1 MLTCKKST
9 KLVSNE
15 TQMTLEIDDLQFG
28 YAGSRGFH
36 LRVPSLALEAG
47 TTCLLLG
54 PSGTGKSTFL
64 SLLAGVLKPERGRI
78 ALAGQDMAQLSGA
91 RMDKFRG
98 AHIGFIY
105 QTLNLIPWLST
116 RENIALGLA
125 FAPQRR
131 ARLSAGIANTI
142 TDFMTRLDL
151 DEETLGNQSAG
162 LLSLGQQQRV
172 AAARALVGAPDLVLA
187 DEPSSALDAAN
198 TEKFFD
204 LLMAGLDRQRQVL
217 LVVSHDARLAPR
229 FDQVIDMSDLT
240 GAPKMRD
247 MSR

>member
-1 MLTCKKST
+1 
-9 KLVSNE
+9 
-15 TQMTLEIDDLQFG
+15 MTLQIEDLKFG
-28 YAGSRGFH
+28 YTGSGGFH
-36 LRVPSLALEAG
+36 LCVPLLTLKAG

-54 PSGTGKSTFL
+54 PSGSGKSTFL
-64 SLLAGVLKPERGRI
+64 SLLAGVLTPERGRI
-78 ALAGQDMAQLSGA
+78 ALAGQDMSQLSGA

-98 AHIGFIY
+98 THIGFIY
-105 QTLNLIPWLST
+105 QTLNLIPWLSV

-131 ARLSAGIANTI
+131 ARLKASLGDTIA
-142 TDFMTRLDL
+142 DFMMQLDL
-151 DEETLGNQSAG
+151 DAGALGEQPAG

-187 DEPSSALDAAN
+187 DEPSSALDDAN

-217 LVVSHDARLAPR
+217 LVVSHDSRLAPH
-229 FDQVIDMSDLT
+229 FDRVINMEDLT
-240 GAPKMRD
+240 KESAIGGARE
-247 MSR
+247 

>member
-1 MLTCKKST
+1 
-9 KLVSNE
+9 
-15 TQMTLEIDDLQFG
+15 
-28 YAGSRGFH
+28 
-36 LRVPSLALEAG
+36 
-47 TTCLLLG
+47 
-54 PSGTGKSTFL
+54 
-64 SLLAGVLKPERGRI
+64 
-78 ALAGQDMAQLSGA
+78 
-91 RMDKFRG
+91 MDKFRG
-98 AHIGFIY
+98 THIGFIY

-131 ARLSAGIANTI
+131 ARLSAGLAGTI
-142 TDFMTRLDL
+142 TDFMARLDL
-151 DEETLGNQSAG
+151 DAGTLGDQPAG

-187 DEPSSALDAAN
+187 DEPSSALDAVN

-229 FDQVIDMSDLT
+229 FDRVINMADLT
-240 GAPKMRD
+240 GAPKMGD
-247 MSR
+247 MS

>member
-15 TQMTLEIDDLQFG
+15 TQMTLEIDNLQFG
-28 YAGSRGFH
+28 YAGSGGFH

-64 SLLAGVLKPERGRI
+64 SLLAGVLTPERGRI

>member
-240 GAPKMRD
+240 AHPK
-247 MSR
+247 

>member
-1 MLTCKKST
+1 
-9 KLVSNE
+9 
-15 TQMTLEIDDLQFG
+15 MTLQIDNLQFG
-28 YAGSRGFH
+28 YAGSGGFN
-36 LRVPSLALEAG
+36 LRVPSLTLESGA
-47 TTCLLLG
+47 TCLLLG
-54 PSGTGKSTFL
+54 PSGSGKSTFL
-64 SLLAGVLKPERGRI
+64 SLLAGVLTAEHGRI
-78 ALAGQDMAQLSGA
+78 ALAGQDMSQLSGV
-91 RMDKFRG
+91 RMDRFRG
-98 AHIGFIY
+98 THIGFIY
-105 QTLNLIPWLST
+105 QTLNLIPWLSV

-131 ARLSAGIANTI
+131 ARLNASIADTI

-151 DEETLGNQSAG
+151 DAGAFGDQPAG

-217 LVVSHDARLAPR
+217 LVVSHDARLAQR
-229 FDQVIDMSDLT
+229 FDRVINMADLT
-240 GAPKMRD
+240 AGRAPR
-247 MSR
+247 

>member
-1 MLTCKKST
+1 MVACLKST
-9 KLVSNE
+9 ILTSDE
-15 TQMTLEIDDLQFG
+15 TPMTLQIDDLQFG
-28 YAGSRGFH
+28 YAGSGGFH
-36 LRVPSLALEAG
+36 LRVPSLTLEAG

-54 PSGTGKSTFL
+54 PSGSGKSTFL
-64 SLLAGVLKPERGRI
+64 GLLAGVLTPERGRI
-78 ALAGQDMAQLSGA
+78 ALAGQDMSQLSGA

-98 AHIGFIY
+98 LHIGFIY

-131 ARLSAGIANTI
+131 ARLSAGVADTI

-151 DEETLGNQSAG
+151 DAGTLGDQPAG

-187 DEPSSALDAAN
+187 DEPSSALDVVN

-229 FDQVIDMSDLT
+229 FDRVINMADLT
-240 GAPKMRD
+240 GAPKMGD